1 MLHKSV
7 DHVVKWVNHVLDF
20 GMFEV
25 ILRTILEINLNWNNR
40 TEEVYMPKKCLLDC
54 FEWEQKIKPTEVLTW
69 EGEEVVGKRGE
80 GVIFVAHLYLKKC
93 FFNVVWKNFYKRRV
107 RHKQWQFS
115 TWLPRYRHCL
125 TSNCM
130 SLSQENIARQWK
142 TPYWRKIFKKI
153 SEYFTYRS
161 LHMRVPGNIWTKT
174 QICWLNAPEMRKYKM
189 VFTIIVWSM
198 VKQLWEIT
206 DHTTHKLFKHADCK
220 QNTIFAFFSPVY
232 DE

>member
-1 MLHKSV
+1 MPLKGKKRLTPVCLVIQTYFFFCKLFFLIEVSCVVSTLLWRIYFRKSINCMLHKSV

-54 FEWEQKIKPTEVLTW
+54 LEWEQKLKPTEVLTW

-80 GVIFVAHLYLKKC
+80 GVIFVARLYLKKC
-93 FFNVVWKNFYKRRV
+93 FFNVVWKNFYKRRM
-107 RHKQWQFS
+107 RHNQWQFS

-130 SLSQENIARQWK
+130 SLSQENIAR
-142 TPYWRKIFKKI
+142 
-153 SEYFTYRS
+153 
-161 LHMRVPGNIWTKT
+161 
-174 QICWLNAPEMRKYKM
+174 
-189 VFTIIVWSM
+189 
-198 VKQLWEIT
+198 
-206 DHTTHKLFKHADCK
+206 
-220 QNTIFAFFSPVY
+220 
-232 DE
+232 